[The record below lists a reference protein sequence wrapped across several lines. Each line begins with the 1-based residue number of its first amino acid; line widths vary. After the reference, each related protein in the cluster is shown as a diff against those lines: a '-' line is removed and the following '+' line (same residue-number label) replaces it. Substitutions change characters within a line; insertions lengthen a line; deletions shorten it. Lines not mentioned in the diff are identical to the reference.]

1 MTTLNAYAQSAS
13 QPTKKA
19 ARKSL
24 KSVALVS
31 SALMLAGLSGQS
43 QALEAGLQF
52 HKGEESGSVGYHF
65 SLADRFSRKSPY
77 GWQVSY
83 NHLSELG
90 ITWNDTEL
98 FFDSNTIEL
107 MGTYSYEPRS
117 YNKFIKRLVFEFQ
130 AGASVQ
136 LTENKFVWEELEL
149 DRTFSEKGDV
159 SGVLAFITH
168 YKISRESKFHIGAKI
183 YPKFS
188 EFDSVG
194 TVFAGFT
201 YKFGSKTGY

>member
-1 MTTLNAYAQSAS
+1 MTSIRS
-13 QPTKKA
+13 RIKKA
-19 ARKSL
+19 AVL
-24 KSVALVS
+24 S
-31 SALMLAGLSGQS
+31 SAIALAGFTSQS
-43 QALEAGLQF
+43 QAVEAGLQF

-65 SLADRFSRKSPY
+65 SVADRFSRKSPY

-90 ITWNDTEL
+90 ITWNETEL
-98 FFDSNTIEL
+98 FFDSNTIEV

-117 YNKFIKRLVFEFQ
+117 YNKFLKRLVFEFQ
-130 AGASVQ
+130 GGASIQ
-136 LTENKFVWEELEL
+136 LTENKFIWEDLELE
-149 DRTFSEKGDV
+149 RTFSEKGDI

-168 YKISRESKFHIGAKI
+168 YKITNKAKFHVGAKF

-201 YKFGSKTGY
+201 YQFGRRNGY